1 MRTPFYGR
9 ARRSARVSGG
19 GSWPLRAETQLKIA
33 LAEVVTAADDACE
46 TRRELAFRGAQTRF
60 VQVAIGLWTAIGAD
74 WCRLVFSE
82 ESGTQVLQLR
92 QARRRR
98 QAQRRGAAPAVQ
110 KPDARQNRHCKNPVA
125 HSAEM
130 ANLHQSASIWILSR
144 TKREIGVDHLARA
157 LGVARAAQ
165 IAAVFFAPRP
175 NSGRI
180 PTWWS
185 ISRKSCR
192 PADPILFL
200 LHQLL
205 QNRP

>member
-130 ANLHQSASIWILSR
+130 ANLHQSAPIWTRQVGRNYVSTLADADRRPLPGNS
-144 TKREIGVDHLARA
+144 EIGAGAPPSLPMRQNART
-157 LGVARAAQ
+157 L
-165 IAAVFFAPRP
+165 
-175 NSGRI
+175 
-180 PTWWS
+180 
-185 ISRKSCR
+185 K
-192 PADPILFL
+192 
-200 LHQLL
+200 
-205 QNRP
+205 